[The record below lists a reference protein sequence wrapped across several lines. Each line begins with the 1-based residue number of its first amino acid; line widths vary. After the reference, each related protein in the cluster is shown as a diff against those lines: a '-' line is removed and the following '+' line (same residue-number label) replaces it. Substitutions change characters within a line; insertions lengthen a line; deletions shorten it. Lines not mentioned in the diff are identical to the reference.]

1 MKSLSLNNSAF
12 ILLLEEFKQYLTI
25 LGYAPQSIYYLPNH
39 VQEFLYYMEE
49 KNKNKIRHIDAA
61 IIKDYLHHLQHRKNE
76 RQGGGLSTGS
86 ILKQLQALNLL
97 TEYLRKQY
105 RLFVTVASLNLGK
118 EDSTPDV
125 MSQSE
130 IQDIYKAAFTLSEK
144 DLNHNTP
151 LWLPEALY
159 LRDKAMLGIFYGC
172 GLRRNEGVQL
182 DAADI
187 YWSASTLH
195 VRKGKNYKERFVP
208 IPKQV
213 YHDLQ
218 NYYYNSRPL
227 FQKEQK
233 KSAFFISQKG
243 NRINGQ
249 TLLVRLNK
257 LLECNGDLSLL
268 QKKIGLHTLRHSIAT
283 HLLQNGMDIESIS
296 RFLGH
301 ESLESTQL
309 YTHLIQ
315 KENHDV
321 QTLPAAE
328 RL

>member
-1 MKSLSLNNSAF
+1 MKSLPLNNSAF

-49 KNKNKIRHIDAA
+49 KNKNKIRHIDVE
-61 IIKDYLHHLQHRKNE
+61 IIKDYLYYLQHRRNV

-97 TEYLRKQY
+97 TGYLRKQY
-105 RLFVTVASLNLGK
+105 NLFIPVVSLNLGK
-118 EDSTPDV
+118 EDNTPDV

-130 IQDIYKAAFTLSEK
+130 IQDIYKAALTLSEK
-144 DLNHNTP
+144 EQNHNTP

-182 DAADI
+182 DSADI
-187 YWSASTLH
+187 YWSTNMLH

-213 YHDLQ
+213 YHDLE
-218 NYYYNSRPL
+218 NYQYNSRPL
-227 FQKEQK
+227 FQKERK
-233 KSAFFISQKG
+233 NAAFFISQKG

-257 LLECNGDLSLL
+257 ILECNGDLTLL

-283 HLLQNGMDIESIS
+283 HLLQNGMEIESIS

-301 ESLESTQL
+301 GSLESTQL
-309 YTHLIQ
+309 YTHLIE
-315 KENHDV
+315 KENHDI
-321 QTLPAAE
+321 QTLPVTE